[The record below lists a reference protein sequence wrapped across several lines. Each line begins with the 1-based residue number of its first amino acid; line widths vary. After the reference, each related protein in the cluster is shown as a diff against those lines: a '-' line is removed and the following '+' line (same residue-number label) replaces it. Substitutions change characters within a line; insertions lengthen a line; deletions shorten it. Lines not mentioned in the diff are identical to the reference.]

1 MLQNTPAFCGDSAGD
16 VELRISMSS
25 HAELARELSP
35 AARSFVQRLLC
46 ADVTQVIIPLM
57 PPPRWPPD
65 APRWPP

>member
-1 MLQNTPAFCGDSAGD
+1 
-16 VELRISMSS
+16 MSS

-57 PPPRWPPD
+57 PPPPM
-65 APRWPP
+65 AP

>member
-1 MLQNTPAFCGDSAGD
+1 MLQNTPAFSGDSAGD